1 MTQFIVHVGPHK
13 TGSTYLQECFAHLRP
28 QLAERGIHFPT
39 VWGHAAHHALTDGL
53 RTIPNPRL
61 EAEFAALHA
70 GRHATVLISVEGLTG
85 LPDASVAYFQSLI
98 GAGHSLRC
106 IFYARAWGDI
116 LPSHWK
122 ESVKGG
128 DSMTL
133 PEYLFRR
140 LHNPVVSFFVNFGV
154 GLRIWAKYFGAEAIS
169 IVAYNQVV
177 ALKLDLFA
185 HFAERFLGWRDPPK
199 LELAASNVSPGTT
212 DIEAIRAVAALERL
226 RSGRVLPHAYAGA
239 LATQFMRRKAELVTP
254 PVATALAQH
263 TTRLFINEGMPA
275 LTALHKDLMAEF
287 GKGLVPPRLPNY
299 FFRPRRAEIPYV
311 HSDWLLEAG
320 VLDAVRAIQQ
330 TLRGEV
336 EADGRRA
343 DGP

>member
-13 TGSTYLQECFAHLRP
+13 TGSTYLQECFAQLRP

-39 VWGHAAHHALTDGL
+39 TWGPVAHHALSDALSTV
-53 RTIPNPRL
+53 PNPKL
-61 EAEFAALHA
+61 EAQFAALHA
-70 GRHATVLISVEGLTG
+70 ARHATVLISAEGLTG
-85 LPDASVAYFQSLI
+85 LPDASIAYFRSLI
-98 GAGHSLRC
+98 GAEHKLRC

-154 GLRIWAKYFGAEAIS
+154 GLRIWARYFGPGAIS
-169 IVAYNQVV
+169 IVAYNQLV
-177 ALKLDLFA
+177 ALRLDLFR
-185 HFAERFLGWRDPPK
+185 HFADRFLGWPDPPA
-199 LELAASNVSPGTT
+199 LDVAATNVSPGTT

-226 RSGRVLPHAYAGA
+226 RAGRVLPHRYAGA
-239 LATQFMRRKAELVTP
+239 LATQYMKRRAELVTP
-254 PVATALAQH
+254 TVAAALEGH
-263 TTRLFINEGMPA
+263 TGRLFVNEGMPA
-275 LTALHKDLMAEF
+275 LAALHKELMAEF
-287 GKGLVPPRLPNY
+287 GAALVPPRLPNF
-299 FFRPRRAEIPYV
+299 FFRPRRAEILYV
-311 HSDWLLEAG
+311 TPDWLLEAG
-320 VLDAVRAIQQ
+320 VLDELRAIQR
-330 TLRGEV
+330 TLRAEV
-336 EADGRRA
+336 EAAGRRA